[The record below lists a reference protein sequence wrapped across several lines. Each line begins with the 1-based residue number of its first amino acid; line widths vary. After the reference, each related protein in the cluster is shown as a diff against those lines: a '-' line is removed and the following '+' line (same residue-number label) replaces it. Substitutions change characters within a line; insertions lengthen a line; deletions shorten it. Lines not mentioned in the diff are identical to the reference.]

1 MHALSKKMALS
12 ALCVGICVATSPPL
26 AIAADPAPKIAF
38 AFNSADIS
46 AMNCAFCSG
55 VFVSAV
61 IVTSTWAAA
70 SPGAVRGCVPMI
82 Q

>member
-38 AFNSADIS
+38 GFNSAR
-46 AMNCAFCSG
+46 A
-55 VFVSAV
+55 
-61 IVTSTWAAA
+61 
-70 SPGAVRGCVPMI
+70 R
-82 Q
+82 